1 MKLTNSLLV
10 GLAASIA
17 GAAAFDINCNSNY
30 ASYYGQNSARNQKQL
45 GEYCKDAT
53 EDVIVLAFMNGF
65 PNILLNFANACETT
79 FDGSSLLHCPNI
91 AKDIKYCQSQ
101 GKAVVLS
108 MGGAA
113 GSYGFSGDG
122 DAISFADTVWNM
134 FFNGK
139 ATQRPFDDAV
149 LDGIDLDIE
158 GGSGAGYPAF
168 INQLRSHYA
177 SDPSKKYYIASAP
190 QCPFPDAYLGS
201 TLNSAWFDMVYVQFY
216 NNYCGLNAYPTW
228 FNYGDW
234 DNWAKTKSV
243 NKNVKIFIG
252 APGSPSAASS
262 GYVDGSTLSTVY
274 NAVRANYTSL
284 GGIMTWDVSQ
294 ARTSGLASSI
304 RSMLNAGS
312 TCGNGG
318 GGSTTT
324 TSTTSVPTSTTSTST
339 AGYSTTST
347 TGTATTT
354 SATSTSTS
362 TSTSTATST
371 ESSSTTSLPT
381 NCPVSGKQCTGNQ
394 QGCNGQSFAICN
406 AGTWYVQPCASGTT
420 CVMSGNIATCDWPN
434 GRDTNSCSISGASSL
449 NKRINFQQV
458 SEITQPRLRPKP
470 AHPKSNI
477 PTRVEFVAGSLNNGV
492 YSTVVKIQADKQAF
506 TGNWAISFNLP
517 SGQTIDSASRGSVS
531 VNKNMVTI
539 SSDITSEEPKN
550 MAATF
555 KISGTFANDYKL
567 PDAGSVV
574 FVSV

>member
-10 GLAASIA
+10 GLTASIA

-201 TLNSAWFDMVYVQFY
+201 TLNSACFDMVYVQFY

-228 FNYGDW
+228 FNYDDW

-304 RSMLNAGS
+304 RSMLNA
-312 TCGNGG
+312 
-318 GGSTTT
+318 
-324 TSTTSVPTSTTSTST
+324 
-339 AGYSTTST
+339 
-347 TGTATTT
+347 
-354 SATSTSTS
+354 
-362 TSTSTATST
+362 
-371 ESSSTTSLPT
+371 
-381 NCPVSGKQCTGNQ
+381 
-394 QGCNGQSFAICN
+394 
-406 AGTWYVQPCASGTT
+406 
-420 CVMSGNIATCDWPN
+420 
-434 GRDTNSCSISGASSL
+434 
-449 NKRINFQQV
+449 V

-539 SSDITSEEPKN
+539 SSDTTSEEPRN